1 MKLLNAPEPKELSPR
16 AALAAGA
23 SGNRIEWYDFYV
35 YAAFS
40 LYFAD
45 SFFPNADPLA
55 QMLSTSG
62 IFALGFFMRPIG
74 ALIFGRIGD
83 RVG

>member
-1 MKLLNAPEPKELSPR
+1 MKLQNASQPKELSPLS
-16 AALAAGA
+16 ALAAGA
-23 SGNRIEWYDFYV
+23 SGNLIEWYDFYV

-62 IFALGFFMRPIG
+62 IFELGFFMRPIG
-74 ALIFGRIGD
+74 ALML
-83 RVG
+83 